1 VRPRLLLVPPFT
13 EVQWM
18 IRPELEEWA
27 EVGAYD
33 PPGVGEEPLPA
44 GLTLDPEMPDDER
57 REALRRWREA
67 GAERGL
73 AEVDHLGWDRFFVVM
88 DGEGIPTGVRI
99 ARMRPDAVQGL
110 AIGHAALA
118 RTTEGERPAV
128 NKEVMAAMGELLR
141 TDTESFI
148 RYGITQATAGSVPEE
163 VATQMVERFPNSEI
177 VIRVWEL
184 LGSEPEPIE
193 DDLVALG
200 KPLLLAEHVGCLG
213 STPEGFEDIV
223 NRFPEAITV
232 SCPEACSV
240 SPAFV
245 EALREFCSVST

>member
-1 VRPRLLLVPPFT
+1 
-13 EVQWM
+13 M
-18 IRPELEEWA
+18 IRPDLEDWA
-27 EVGAYD
+27 EVVTYD
-33 PPGVGEEPLPA
+33 PPGVGEEPLPS
-44 GLTLDPEMPDDER
+44 GLIVDREMPDEER

-67 GAERGL
+67 AAERGL
-73 AEVDHLGWDRFFVVM
+73 AEADRLGWERFFVVT
-88 DGEGIPTGVRI
+88 DGEGIPTGVRL
-99 ARMRPDAVQGL
+99 ARMRPDAIHGL

-118 RTTEGERPAV
+118 RTTEGDRPAV

-163 VATQMVERFPNSEI
+163 VATQMVERFPNSEN
-177 VIRVWEL
+177 VIGLWEL
-184 LGSEPEPIE
+184 LSSEPEPIE

-223 NRFPEAITV
+223 ARFPDAVTV

-240 SPAFV
+240 SPVFV
-245 EALREFCSVST
+245 EALRRFCSVPR

>member
-13 EVQWM
+13 ELQWT
-18 IRPELEEWA
+18 IKPDLAEWG
-27 EVGAYD
+27 EVATYD
-33 PPGVGEEPLPA
+33 PPGVGEQPLPN
-44 GLTLDPEMPDDER
+44 GLQLDAEMADEER

-67 GAERGL
+67 AAELGL
-73 AEVDHLGWDRFFVVM
+73 AEADRRGWERFFVVM
-88 DGEGIPTGVRI
+88 DGEGTPTGVRL
-99 ARMRPDAVQGL
+99 ARLRPDAIQGL

-128 NKEVMAAMGELLR
+128 NKEVMAAMGDLLR

-177 VIRVWEL
+177 VIGVWEL
-184 LGSEPEPIE
+184 LSSEPEPIE
-193 DDLVALG
+193 GDLLALG

-223 NRFPEAITV
+223 ARFPAAVTV

-240 SPAFV
+240 SPTFA
-245 EALREFCSVST
+245 EALRKFCSVPR